1 MHGLSLLCL
10 RQGPGR
16 SSCILASGMVTFGWI
31 NENILNPQIPINLSS
46 GEAVLS
52 PCSREKFH
60 NGWKLCKNLTWVR
73 RLARQCFFFLRS
85 ATTSSIASG
94 ISVYWEN
101 TFPTLGGNS
110 LYNQNNYRTRIIS
123 AGKNW
128 KNMCGSV
135 FRECSL
141 RVVVRGKKI
150 NLHSGELVD
159 IEALSCDLGLCL
171 LERKSRVILSTA
183 EIGSWRLTRR
193 ISYYKWGWNARPT
206 LAE

>member
-52 PCSREKFH
+52 PLLKRKILQWLEALQKPHLSQAS
-60 NGWKLCKNLTWVR
+60 CKTML
-73 RLARQCFFFLRS
+73 FFLRS

-135 FRECSL
+135 FRECSV

-183 EIGSWRLTRR
+183 EIGS
-193 ISYYKWGWNARPT
+193 
-206 LAE
+206 